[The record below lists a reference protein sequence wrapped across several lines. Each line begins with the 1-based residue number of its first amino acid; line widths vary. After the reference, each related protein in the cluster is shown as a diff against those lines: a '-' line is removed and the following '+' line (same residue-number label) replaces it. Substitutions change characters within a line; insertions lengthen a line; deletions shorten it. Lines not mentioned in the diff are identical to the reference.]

1 MAKDSSLYFM
11 NEAIAVMEMLLDG
24 DSKREILLRYMI
36 GMLMRQILGTPIR
49 KQDVRELQ
57 SLFGEVAAG

>member
-1 MAKDSSLYFM
+1 MDES
-11 NEAIAVMEMLLDG
+11 IAAMELLLDG
-24 DSKREILLRYMI
+24 STPKERLLRYMI
-36 GMLMRQILGTPIR
+36 AMLAGRVLGTPIR